1 MPAFASSPPPSRP
14 APRLRGVLP
23 RRNAILSEFACW
35 NPNSRLIT
43 PSKYSGCPL
52 LEPSMNVQC
61 PRCGRRHDAKP
72 LQGVVSSV
80 CQDCIA
86 NRETATATSSPKP
99 SRKAKAKEVIK

>member
-1 MPAFASSPPPSRP
+1 
-14 APRLRGVLP
+14 
-23 RRNAILSEFACW
+23 
-35 NPNSRLIT
+35 
-43 PSKYSGCPL
+43 
-52 LEPSMNVQC
+52 MNVQC